1 VTACTCPNF
10 CRACHCRRIARE
22 REATPG
28 YRTRHQ
34 QGLNRWADVR
44 AGLTISDDER
54 PMIPELRQM
63 GHANT
68 AMLFTVYSRWI
79 DSADGGREAAK
90 MAALHR
96 PLSSPNCPNPVTGD

>member
-1 VTACTCPNF
+1 MACTCPNF

-34 QGLNRWADVR
+34 NGLNRWADAR
-44 AGLTISDDER
+44 AGLAVSDEER

-63 GHANT
+63 GFNART
-68 AMLFTVYSRWI
+68 ARLVIVRSR
-79 DSADGGREAAK
+79 R
-90 MAALHR
+90 AALTEDKA
-96 PLSSPNCPNPVTGD
+96 NG